1 MAKVFHELVSVDDVL
16 GIVGRYLTLKPLG
29 VEVVGLGDVLWRV
42 VAEDI
47 YALVDVPPFD
57 RSEVDGFCVV
67 SSDVVG
73 VEEDR
78 PAVLKV
84 VGVSKIGSPFL
95 GEVRSGEAVE
105 VDTGAV
111 VPRGA
116 DAVVMVEY
124 CSRVGDSLYVY
135 RSVAPGE
142 NIAYAGSDVMRGELV
157 ISKGTL
163 ITPKEVPILAA
174 LGLKEVKVFKKP
186 RVAVISI
193 GSELRG
199 PGEVLGYGEVYDVN
213 TYSISALL
221 RELGI
226 NPVVFGVV
234 RDDYGLV
241 RETISKALDVSDVVI
256 TSGGTSA
263 GVTDITYRVIDDLG
277 EPGVIIHGLK
287 VRPGKPTVIGVVGS
301 KLVVGLPGFPL
312 SAIMIFNLVVK
323 PLLLKLMGIESIPE
337 LKVKSLIAEKV
348 VGGRGREYLIPVI
361 LVSRG
366 RELIAYPIPYSS
378 GSSSV
383 FAVADGFIRIPEKVG
398 IVNEGEEVTTYL
410 LSSYVRPADLV
421 IMGSH
426 DYGVNIALNLFR
438 VKPHAK
444 VVNVGSLAGLIAVG
458 KGGADIAGIHLLDER
473 TNTYNVSYVK
483 SLGLEGRVV
492 LIRGYVRGVG
502 LIVPKG
508 NPKGIRGVK
517 DLLRSDVVFMNRNR
531 GSGTRTLLDI
541 LLKELAKELNISFQ
555 EVIKGIRGYTVEA
568 KTHTAVAAAVAQ
580 GRADVGL
587 GIKAAADM
595 YGLDFIELRK
605 EHYDFVVNV
614 ESMEKPVV
622 KEFINVLRSEEFK
635 YRMSMLGGYEVQD
648 DVGTIIK

>member
-1 MAKVFHELVSVDDVL
+1 M
-16 GIVGRYLTLKPLG
+16 
-29 VEVVGLGDVLWRV
+29 
-42 VAEDI
+42 
-47 YALVDVPPFD
+47 
-57 RSEVDGFCVV
+57 
-67 SSDVVG
+67 
-73 VEEDR
+73 
-78 PAVLKV
+78 LKV
-84 VGVSKIGSPFL
+84 IGVSKIGSPFL
-95 GEVRSGEAVE
+95 GEVRGGEAVE

-111 VPRGA
+111 IPRGT

-135 RSVAPGE
+135 KSVAPGE

-157 ISKGTL
+157 VSRGTL

-193 GSELRG
+193 GSELRS
-199 PGEVLGYGEVYDVN
+199 PGEVLGYGEIYDIN

-226 NPVVFGVV
+226 NPIVFGIV
-234 RDDYGLV
+234 RDDYRLI
-241 RETISKALDVSDVVI
+241 REVLSKALDVSDVVI

-263 GVTDITYRVIDDLG
+263 GVTDITYKVINDLG
-277 EPGVIIHGLK
+277 RPGVVIHGLK
-287 VRPGKPTVIGVVGS
+287 VRPGKPTVIGVVGN

-323 PLLLKLMGIESIPE
+323 PLLLKLMGVESVPE
-337 LKVKSLIAEKV
+337 FKVKTLIAEKV
-348 VGGRGREYLIPVI
+348 VGGKGREYLIPVI

-383 FAVADGFIRIPEKVG
+383 FTVADGFVRIPENAG

-410 LSSYVRPADLV
+410 LSSYVRPAELV
-421 IMGSH
+421 VMGSH
-426 DYGVNIALNLFR
+426 DYGVSIALNLFK

-444 VVNVGSLAGLIAVG
+444 VVNVGSLAGLIAVS

-473 TNTYNVSYVK
+473 TNTYNVSYIR
-483 SLGLEGRVV
+483 SLSLDGRVV
-492 LIRGYVRGVG
+492 LIRGYVRSVG
-502 LIVPKG
+502 LIIPKG
-508 NPKGIRGVK
+508 NPKGIKGVK
-517 DLLRSDVVFMNRNR
+517 DLLRSDVVFVNRNR

-541 LLKELAKELNISFQ
+541 LLRGLAKELNISFE
-555 EVIKGIRGYTVEA
+555 EVIKSIRGYTVEA

-605 EHYDFVVNV
+605 ECYDFVVNV
-614 ESMEKPVV
+614 DSLRKSVV
-622 KEFINVLRSEEFK
+622 KEFVNVLRSEEFR
-635 YRMSMLGGYEVQD
+635 YRMSMLGGYEVSD
-648 DVGTIIK
+648 DVGIVIK